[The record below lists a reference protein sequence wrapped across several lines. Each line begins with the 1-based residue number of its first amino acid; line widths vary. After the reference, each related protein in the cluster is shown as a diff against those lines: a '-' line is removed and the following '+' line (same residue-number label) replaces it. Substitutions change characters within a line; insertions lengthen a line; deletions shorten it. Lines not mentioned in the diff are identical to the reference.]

1 MTVEFFRIT
10 PTPCAFDDDHNPVST
25 NPKYFNY
32 GASCGLQCTVDNGPV
47 SPLRGGSVNNIYVIP
62 APDKLS
68 FDTVTILA
76 AACSIPAILSLVSMW
91 NKILEINWK
100 SRYGDREADL
110 IDQPIEGTNG
120 ATVQNMKR
128 INTVARIFL
137 STIEIPLF
145 GAAVLTIM
153 ILGELNFW
161 SHQVNYQTEPIA
173 SIGKQTQIRIT
184 SIITN
189 E

>member
-1 MTVEFFRIT
+1 M
-10 PTPCAFDDDHNPVST
+10 
-25 NPKYFNY
+25 
-32 GASCGLQCTVDNGPV
+32 
-47 SPLRGGSVNNIYVIP
+47 NNIYVIP

-100 SRYGDREADL
+100 SRYGDREAEL
-110 IDQPIEGTNG
+110 NDQPIEGTNG

-145 GAAVLTIM
+145 GAAVLAIM
-153 ILGELNFW
+153 ILGELNFF
-161 SHQVNYQTEPIA
+161 SSQVNYQTEPIA
-173 SIGKQTQIRIT
+173 SIGKQNQSEEFLSQLTIYRSMGAYSRFRVSSNRLLIRPLGNRRRRRKKA
-184 SIITN
+184 TN
-189 E
+189 AHARK